1 MSCAWNASG
10 TCFAAGNQDGSVCV
24 WDVRMQR
31 LLAKL
36 HASRAVRSVKFSR
49 GAVDL
54 LVYSEHENACH
65 VVDARTFH
73 TEQVCVHPLLRNPAC
88 AQATPV
94 KRGAVVDLSAAVCSR
109 AEL

>member
-54 LVYSEHENACH
+54 LVYSEHENTCH

-73 TEQVCVHPLLRNPAC
+73 TEQV
-88 AQATPV
+88 
-94 KRGAVVDLSAAVCSR
+94 
-109 AEL
+109 